1 MDSYWK
7 CHTETGL
14 LGAKAFEIAGDF
26 KPILFALIRC
36 CPILDPV
43 KNALHAVPKGAAGGV
58 LANKTLATLVKAF
71 SLIWKK
77 SNN

>member
-1 MDSYWK
+1 
-7 CHTETGL
+7 L
-14 LGAKAFEIAGDF
+14 RANAFEITGHF

-58 LANKTLATLVKAF
+58 LANKTLTTFVKTF
-71 SLIWKK
+71 SLIEKTI
-77 SNN
+77 NY